1 MGVGSV
7 IHTQSADPVNNNR
20 PLIVVV
26 EGSADEM
33 CLISDGL
40 QSSAYR
46 VLGYLDPEKAYHRI
60 MEEIP
65 ALTIIDVHLPLDGG
79 NELIRKIRDE
89 ESLEVMPLIAVVTGE
104 ADKDIVG
111 GGADVFLRRP
121 FEPETL
127 LKTVISLLRKKT
139 L

>member
-1 MGVGSV
+1 MD
-7 IHTQSADPVNNNR
+7 TQSADPVNNNR

-33 CLISDGL
+33 CLIADTL
-40 QSSAYR
+40 QSAAYR

-60 MEEIP
+60 MGEFP
-65 ALTIIDVHLPLDGG
+65 ALMIIDVHLPLEGG

-104 ADKDIVG
+104 ADKD
-111 GGADVFLRRP
+111 
-121 FEPETL
+121 
-127 LKTVISLLRKKT
+127 K
-139 L
+139 